1 MASSKDFEKI
11 WKSYQDV
18 AQPKGVSIVDHCQR
32 NGIVYSQFQRWYQKH
47 IDGVSIIL
55 VEDRPS
61 SQEASQ
67 LRPLQESPK
76 AIKRV
81 EILYVSLVFS
91 NGLKVHQKSI
101 SYDQLKQ
108 LVEKLEGLC

>member
-11 WKSYQDV
+11 LKSYQDV
-18 AQPKGVSIVDHCQR
+18 AQPRGVSIVDHCQR

-47 IDGVSIIL
+47 IDGVSIIP
-55 VEDRPS
+55 VEEPS
-61 SQEASQ
+61 SSQ
-67 LRPLQESPK
+67 DVSQPRSLQESPK
-76 AIKRV
+76 AIKTV

-101 SYDQLKQ
+101 SYDQLKL

>member
-47 IDGVSIIL
+47 IDGVSIIP
-55 VEDRPS
+55 VEDPPYS
-61 SQEASQ
+61 HEASQ
-67 LRPLQESPK
+67 PSPLQESPK
-76 AIKRV
+76 AIKTV
-81 EILYVSLVFS
+81 EVLYVSLVFS

-101 SYDQLKQ
+101 SYNQLKQ
-108 LVEKLEGLC
+108 LVEKLEVLC